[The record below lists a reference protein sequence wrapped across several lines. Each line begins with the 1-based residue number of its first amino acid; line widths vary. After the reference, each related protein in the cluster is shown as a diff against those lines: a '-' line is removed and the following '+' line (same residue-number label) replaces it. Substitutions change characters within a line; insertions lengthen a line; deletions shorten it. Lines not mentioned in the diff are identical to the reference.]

1 MLLLS
6 RRIGESIMIGN
17 DIVIR
22 VLGVS
27 GCQIRLG
34 IAAPKNIAVHREE
47 IFNRIKA
54 GEVKEGSDRRS
65 TNGAST

>member
-6 RRIGESIMIGN
+6 RRIGESIMIGDN
-17 DIVIR
+17 VVIR

-34 IAAPKNIAVHREE
+34 IAAPKEVPVHREE

-54 GEVKEGSDRRS
+54 EEKTKGK
-65 TNGAST
+65 